1 MSRRLRVLYVCQ
13 FPPSPPRFGAQVR
26 MHGLMTALA
35 ERHDVWAVCCAEP
48 AELAESR
55 RAMEEYCRGVEI
67 VPDTTSASTV
77 RKRLLQLRSL
87 ASTRTFERHL
97 FTTRAL
103 QRRIDAALRARRFD
117 VVNVEGPFVGHH
129 RFGTAPPGAPPPR
142 LVLDE
147 HNVEYDVHR
156 QTVEAGGGSLA
167 RRVYNAVNWR
177 KMRREEEGLWGRV
190 DAITVTSPR
199 DAARIRAARPGAR
212 VAVVPNGV
220 DVERFRPRPGDPL
233 PDRRTVLFFGALDYY
248 PNSEGL
254 LSFLDA
260 TWPRLLSTHP
270 AARLRILGRRPPPA
284 LLARRAPGIE
294 IAGFVDDL
302 RPSLAEA
309 AVVVVPLRLGGGT
322 RLKILEAMA
331 MGRPVVSTSVG
342 AEGLDAAHGRE
353 LLLADDPVRFAAE
366 VRRVLDDPALAAR
379 LGKAA
384 RAFVER
390 RYSWRAS
397 ARALE
402 RCLLDVCAAPPAG
415 ARARAAR
422 RQPRRASVSS
432 TTVIEYGAAATSTPP
447 AERTASVRRKP
458 PLPPA

>member
-1 MSRRLRVLYVCQ
+1 MSPRLTVLYVCQ

-48 AELAESR
+48 DMIRESR
-55 RAMEEYCRGVEI
+55 RAMEEYCRGVDI
-67 VPDTTSASTV
+67 VPDAISASTL

-87 ASTRTFERHL
+87 ASTGTFERHL
-97 FTTRAL
+97 FTTPALRRA
-103 QRRIDAALRARRFD
+103 IEAALSARRFD
-117 VVNVEGPFVGHH
+117 VVNVEGPFVAHQ
-129 RFGTAPPGAPPPR
+129 RFRRAPPGAPPPR

-156 QTVEAGGGSLA
+156 QTVEAGGGGVL
-167 RRVYNAVNWR
+167 RRAYNAVNWR
-177 KMRREEEGLWGRV
+177 KMRREEEGLWRRV
-190 DAITVTSPR
+190 DAITVTSAS
-199 DAARIRAARPGAR
+199 DLARVRAAHPDAR

-220 DVERFRPRPGDPL
+220 DAERYRPRAGPPRSDG
-233 PDRRTVLFFGALDYY
+233 RTVLFFGALDYY

-254 LSFLDA
+254 LSFLDEV
-260 TWPRLLSTHP
+260 WPSLVETHP
-270 AARLRILGRRPPPA
+270 GARMRILGRRPPPA
-284 LLARRAPGIE
+284 LLARQGPAIE
-294 IAGFVDDL
+294 VAGFVEDL

-331 MGRPVVSTSVG
+331 MGKPIVSTSLG
-342 AEGLDAAHGRE
+342 AEGLDATHGRE
-353 LLLADDPVRFAAE
+353 LLLADDPARFAAE

-390 RYSWRAS
+390 RFSWRAS

-402 RCLLDVCAAPPAG
+402 RCLLEVCAAPPGGGG
-415 ARARAAR
+415 ARARQR
-422 RQPRRASVSS
+422 RLVSVRS
-432 TTVIEYGAAATSTPP
+432 TTVIEYGAAATSTAPG
-447 AERTASVRRKP
+447 ERTASARRKP

>member
-1 MSRRLRVLYVCQ
+1 
-13 FPPSPPRFGAQVR
+13 

-35 ERHDVWAVCCAEP
+35 ERHEVWAVCCAEP
-48 AELAESR
+48 AEIEESR

-67 VPDTTSASTV
+67 VPDSTSASTV

-87 ASTRTFERHL
+87 ASTRTFEQHL
-97 FTTRAL
+97 FTTAAL
-103 QRRIDAALRARRFD
+103 QRRIGAVLAARRFD
-117 VVNVEGPFVGHH
+117 VVNVEGPFVAHH
-129 RFGTAPPGAPPPR
+129 RFRTAPPGAPPPR
-142 LVLDE
+142 VVLDE

-156 QTVEAGGGSLA
+156 QTVEAGGGGLA
-167 RRVYNAVNWR
+167 RRLYNAVNWR
-177 KMRREEEGLWGRV
+177 KMRREEEGLWRRV

-199 DAARIRAARPGAR
+199 DEARVRAAHPGAR

-220 DVERFRPRPGDPL
+220 DVEWYRPRPRDPA

-254 LSFLDA
+254 LSFLDD
-260 TWPRLLSTHP
+260 TWPRVLATNPS
-270 AARLRILGRRPPPA
+270 ARLRILGRRPPPA
-284 LLARRAPGIE
+284 LVARQGPAVELG
-294 IAGFVDDL
+294 GFVEDL

-309 AVVVVPLRLGGGT
+309 AVVIVPLRLGGGT

-331 MGRPVVSTSVG
+331 MGKPVVSTTLG

-353 LLLADDPVRFAAE
+353 LLVADDPVRFAAE

-402 RCLLDVCAAPPAG
+402 RCLLEVSGSPPERAG
-415 ARARAAR
+415 ARGAR
-422 RQPRRASVSS
+422 RQRRGASVRS
-432 TTVIEYGAAATSTPP
+432 TTVIE
-447 AERTASVRRKP
+447 
-458 PLPPA
+458 